1 MATRVNVCNV
11 DVLDNPATF
20 FSPFQLEITFEV
32 FEHLPH
38 DLEWKLIYV
47 GSAETE
53 SYDQVLD
60 TVLVGPIP
68 EGRHKFVFQADAPDP
83 TKIPPSELVGVTVVL
98 LTCSYR
104 AQQFIKIGWF
114 VANEYTDPE
123 LKENPPQKPLLD
135 KLSRTVL
142 TTDVR
147 VTTIAI
153 KWEDA
158 ESTEAADAEA
168 IETDH
173 VTDHATE
180 SSMPTTSEQ
189 VESTS
194 SESSEMSSAT
204 KTAAST
210 ALSEPLSDVTNGR
223 VADVPME

>member
-38 DLEWKLIYV
+38 DLEWKLTYV

-53 SYDQVLD
+53 SYDQILD

-83 TKIPPSELVGVTVVL
+83 SKIPQTEVVGVTVIL

-123 LKENPPQKPLLD
+123 LKENPPQKPQLEQ
-135 KLSRTVL
+135 LSRTVL

-147 VTTIAI
+147 VTTFAI
-153 KWEDA
+153 KWDDT
-158 ESTEAADAEA
+158 ESTEVVEPIEAELT
-168 IETDH
+168 EDQQ
-173 VTDHATE
+173 TE
-180 SSMPTTSEQ
+180 STAPVTSEQ
-189 VESTS
+189 MEEV
-194 SESSEMSSAT
+194 SESSLSST
-204 KTAAST
+204 NKTAS

-223 VADVPME
+223 VGESAME